1 MPRAGERQ
9 MLPNRVKVDVSA
21 VSRRRVKVTVS
32 AVSRRAVL
40 RLAGCVF
47 VLLLATAP
55 AANAGLVSGLL
66 PGLVSPSDTPT
77 SCNTNASQPFARWG
91 DTSSYV
97 LAPGG
102 AFESG
107 APGWT
112 LGPGATVVSG
122 NEPYYVHA
130 KKDSHSLFI
139 PSGSYAT
146 TPPMCFTYGDW
157 HLRLFAASSSSSLSS
172 LRVQVVVKSL
182 LGVLS
187 VLDGGTVATNS
198 TWQPSPRLGLLL
210 TNVTGLLATNAVSF
224 RFVPNDRASWRID
237 DVYLDPWKDT

>member
-1 MPRAGERQ
+1 MPRTGEPQ
-9 MLPNRVKVDVSA
+9 MLPSRVKVDVST
-21 VSRRRVKVTVS
+21 VSLRRLKVNVS
-32 AVSRRAVL
+32 AVSRKTAL
-40 RLAGCVF
+40 RLAGCVV

-55 AANAGLVSGLL
+55 AANAGLLSGLL
-66 PGLVSPSDTPT
+66 PGLISPSNTPS

-102 AFESG
+102 SFEGG

-112 LGPGATVVSG
+112 LGPGAAVVSG
-122 NEPYYVHA
+122 NEPYYVNA
-130 KKDSHSLFI
+130 KKDSHSL
-139 PSGSYAT
+139 
-146 TPPMCFTYGDW
+146 CFAFGDW
-157 HLRLFAASSSSSLSS
+157 HLRFFAASSSSSLSS

-187 VLDGGTVATNS
+187 ILDGGTIAMNS
-198 TWQPSPRLGLLL
+198 TWQPSPRLAMLL

>member
-1 MPRAGERQ
+1 M
-9 MLPNRVKVDVSA
+9 
-21 VSRRRVKVTVS
+21 VSRKG
-32 AVSRRAVL
+32 AL

-47 VLLLATAP
+47 ALLLATAP

-66 PGLVSPSDTPT
+66 PGLVSPSDTPS
-77 SCNTNASQPFARWG
+77 SCNTTASQPFARWG
-91 DTSSYV
+91 DTSNYV

-102 AFESG
+102 SFESG

-112 LGPGATVVSG
+112 LGPGAAVVSG

-130 KKDSHSLFI
+130 KKDSHSLYI

-146 TPPMCFTYGDW
+146 TPPMCFAFGDW
-157 HLRLFAASSSSSLSS
+157 HLRFFAASSSSSLSS

-187 VLDGGTVATNS
+187 ILDGGTIAMNS
-198 TWQPSPRLGLLL
+198 TWQPSARLGMLL
-210 TNVTGLLATNAVSF
+210 TNVTGLLATDAVSF